1 MEKNVAEKEAMITEE
16 QYLKEERKGIR
27 ELDGKYEF
35 HLGKKIFMGGATK
48 EHNAISTNLTGLI
61 WFFIRDKEY
70 QLYHSD
76 MRTYAPATGSYFYP
90 DLVLIKGEP
99 AFKDGTF
106 DNLLNPVLVIEILSK
121 STASFDRG
129 EKFKTYRDIPSMEH
143 YLAISSTSYM
153 IEHYQKLNESEWKL
167 KIIDGEDKQF
177 ELLDGL
183 HLSMKD
189 IYRNVKFEAK
199 S

>member
-1 MEKNVAEKEAMITEE
+1 MEKVVAEKEALITGEE
-16 QYLKEERKGIR
+16 YLKEERAGIR
-27 ELDGKYEF
+27 DLDGKYEF

-61 WFFIRDKEY
+61 WFFIKDKPY

-90 DLVLIKGEP
+90 DLVLVKGEP
-99 AFKDGTF
+99 EFKDDTF

-121 STASFDRG
+121 STAGFDRG
-129 EKFKTYRDIPSMEH
+129 EKFKTYRDIPSLQH
-143 YLAISSTSYM
+143 YLAVSSTAQM
-153 IEHYQKLNESEWKL
+153 IEHYQKLNENEWKL
-167 KIIDGEDKQF
+167 TILKEDAEEF

-183 HLSMKD
+183 RLNMKD
-189 IYRNVKFEAK
+189 IYRNVKFAEK
-199 S
+199 D

>member
-1 MEKNVAEKEAMITEE
+1 MERVVAEKEAFITEE
-16 QYLKEERKGIR
+16 QYLREERKGIR

-61 WFFIRDKEY
+61 WFFIKDKSY

-90 DLVLIKGEP
+90 DLVLVKGEP
-99 AFKDGTF
+99 EFKDGTF
-106 DNLLNPVLVIEILSK
+106 DNLLNPWVVIEILSK

-129 EKFKTYRDIPSMEH
+129 EKFKTYREIPSLEH
-143 YLAISSTSYM
+143 YLAISSTSHL
-153 IEHYQKLNESEWKL
+153 IEHYQKLNKSEWKL
-167 KIIDGEDKQF
+167 KIIEGDDKKID
-177 ELLDGL
+177 LLNGL
-183 HLSMKD
+183 QLNVKD
-189 IYRNVKFEAK
+189 IYRNVKFAE
-199 S
+199 